1 MSDHGKLDSDE
12 SFMLSLAVTGTD
24 FAEKN
29 WLKLKLK
36 AILLHLRSGPLE
48 DSVSRQW
55 SWEHPG
61 GQDLHLDLKSE
72 ALEKAS

>member
-48 DSVSRQW
+48 DSVSRQ
-55 SWEHPG
+55 
-61 GQDLHLDLKSE
+61 
-72 ALEKAS
+72 

>member
-1 MSDHGKLDSDE
+1 MSDNGKLDSDE

-48 DSVSRQW
+48 DSVSRQ
-55 SWEHPG
+55 
-61 GQDLHLDLKSE
+61 
-72 ALEKAS
+72 